1 MRRKRARSSNP
12 NGCKTK
18 PTTLEVDGAT
28 ENNNG
33 KLILPNSTSQPM
45 LSTQSA
51 RGYNTLPRRAAIL
64 TSSQSQTG
72 MISLTQQV
80 SAVRLDTH
88 KSDTFEQNDLVL
100 DNTGAVLSG
109 SRDALIR
116 RLVPT
121 RDFCPDESY
130 IFSLLVNIRTFISPH
145 ELMQKIV
152 QYCMF
157 AQNADS
163 HNFAKEGR
171 GRMFAHILRLC
182 SEWATNIP
190 YDFKTEYMRTR
201 LNELLRLCAV
211 DKTYQQ
217 KTTELQSTLRSS
229 LNKLDRYEKA
239 VANLQKALSE
249 NTNLPEQSDSM
260 TGLFVLC
267 NDAKTVAQQLTH
279 IEMERFSMVGV
290 DEIVQSLAS
299 DPLSEIGRHSKNKEG
314 TISSISFY
322 IEWFNRL
329 SAFAAIEV
337 LKQTKKRNRVAV
349 FEFMIDIAK
358 ECCEIGNFNSMM
370 AIVAGLSLP
379 AVSRLKKT
387 WCRVEKAKLEILQHQ
402 LDPSGN
408 FLSYR
413 ATIKAA
419 QWRADSA
426 RGNQQ
431 KIVIPF
437 FVLLLKDL
445 FLIYHGH
452 PRILPNA
459 HLNFMAFNQLAE
471 QLRDVIQWK
480 STVCTFEKNPQVL
493 QYLLITS
500 VSGEKD
506 SMLMS
511 FECEPPESSSERD
524 QHKKLKGGK

>member
-1 MRRKRARSSNP
+1 MKRKRAKSSNP
-12 NGCKTK
+12 SRLTVT
-18 PTTLEVDGAT
+18 PLLHTTNNLV
-28 ENNNG
+28 ENNN
-33 KLILPNSTSQPM
+33 IALPNSTSQPM

-51 RGYNTLPRRAAIL
+51 RGCNTLPRRSTIL
-64 TSSQSQTG
+64 SSSQSQTG
-72 MISLTQQV
+72 MISLTQQIG
-80 SAVRLDTH
+80 AVKLDTH

-100 DNTGAVLSG
+100 DNSGNVLSG

-121 RDFCPDESY
+121 KDFCPDSSY

-190 YDFKTEYMRTR
+190 YDFKSEYMRTR

-217 KTTELQSTLRSS
+217 KTTDLQSSLRSA

-239 VANLQKALSE
+239 VSNLQKALSE
-249 NTNLPEQSDSM
+249 NTQLPEQSDM
-260 TGLFVLC
+260 MNGLFQLC
-267 NDAKTVAQQLTH
+267 NDPKIIAQQLTH

-299 DPLSEIGRHSKNKEG
+299 DPLSEIGRNQKNKEG

-329 SAFAAIEV
+329 SAFSAIEV
-337 LKQTKKRNRVAV
+337 LKQTKKRHRITV

-379 AVSRLKKT
+379 AVARLKKT
-387 WCRVEKAKLEILQHQ
+387 WSRVEKSKLEILQHQ

-419 QWRADSA
+419 QWRADGA
-426 RGNQQ
+426 RGCANQQ
-431 KIVIPF
+431 RIVIPF

-445 FLIYHGH
+445 FLIYHGNS
-452 PRILPNA
+452 RILPNG
-459 HLNFMAFNQLAE
+459 HLNFMAFSQLAE

-480 STVCTFEKNPQVL
+480 STSCNFEKNPQVL
-493 QYLLITS
+493 QYLLITA

-511 FECEPPESSSERD
+511 FECEPPESSAERE
-524 QHKKLKGGK
+524 QHKKLKTK